1 LIPKFLYAPI
11 HSSMSIALEK
21 SPNGSILL
29 RRKNKY
35 IYIYMYVCDIEYID
49 TEHIDN
55 LARSIDNKDKVS

>member
-1 LIPKFLYAPI
+1 MAVFEEQKT
-11 HSSMSIALEK
+11 
-21 SPNGSILL
+21 N
-29 RRKNKY
+29 

>member
-11 HSSMSIALEK
+11 HSSMSIALENC
-21 SPNGSILL
+21 PNGSIL
-29 RRKNKY
+29 RTKNKY

-55 LARSIDNKDKVS
+55 LARSIDNKDKVN

>member
-1 LIPKFLYAPI
+1 
-11 HSSMSIALEK
+11 MSIALEK